1 MFYYTLLFLFLEM
14 RKDAGG
20 YIILGGFE
28 QRPWTPTKRRGPIAL
43 EMASPGPA
51 CVQLP
56 QLLGTK
62 VVDSKRGAAPAF
74 SFGAKHKGKTD
85 TIGPGPAE
93 YNITGLGAKGKDTPP
108 QISLAPRAKAPHIY
122 STPAPGE
129 FTFLIKN

>member
-1 MFYYTLLFLFLEM
+1 M

-56 QLLGTK
+56 QLLGKFRQLNVLNFPTM
-62 VVDSKRGAAPAF
+62 
-74 SFGAKHKGKTD
+74 SFVFHV
-85 TIGPGPAE
+85 
-93 YNITGLGAKGKDTPP
+93 
-108 QISLAPRAKAPHIY
+108 Q
-122 STPAPGE
+122 
-129 FTFLIKN
+129 

>member
-1 MFYYTLLFLFLEM
+1 M
-14 RKDAGG
+14 RKDPGG

-62 VVDSKRGAAPAF
+62 VVDSKRNASPAF
-74 SFGAKHKGKTD
+74 SFGAKHKLKIE
-85 TIGPGPAE
+85 TIGPGPST
-93 YNITGLGAKGKDTPP
+93 YNIGGLGAKGKDTPP
-108 QISLAPRAKAPHIY
+108 QISLQGRPKAPVIIT
-122 STPAPGE
+122 TPAPGE
-129 FTFLIKN
+129 IDSD